1 MIHSALSRSIGRTT
15 LPARDLIKGAGMV
28 QRRQRERSL
37 FEVLLPDG
45 HKLWPDW
52 LRRIDTLLEDE
63 AVIETV
69 AQALEARWP
78 QSRRRGRPGTP
89 AEVVL
94 RMLVLK
100 HLFDWSYDDLEREV
114 RANLVYR
121 AFTRIDAEEVPDAKT
136 ILKIAGALGPEVIE
150 QLHRQVVEV
159 AKRAGVTHGRR
170 FRIDTTVVETNVH
183 YPTDSSLLQDGVR
196 VLTRT
201 MQRASAALGDHR
213 GRVRDRRRS
222 VGRRVLVIGRQ
233 ARSPETREALVRSY
247 RRLMATTRA
256 VARDAV
262 TMVRRIRQRLR
273 TAPRPVATTLIQARQ
288 RIEQVQPLVHRI
300 LEQTRARLLGGDT
313 HVPDKVLSVFEP
325 HTEAIRKGKI
335 AKPTEFGKLVTI
347 QESEHQI
354 ITAYEVHE
362 RRPAD
367 MTLWTPAL
375 DRHLAIFDRPPDLAA
390 GDRGFASAKNEEAAM
405 QRGVRRII
413 LPRPGRKTPTRRA
426 HERQRWFRRGQR
438 WRVGCEGRISVIKRR
453 HGLRRCRY
461 HGADGT
467 ARWVG
472 LGVIA
477 NNLVTS
483 ATFLN
488 ARATA

>member
-1 MIHSALSRSIGRTT
+1 
-15 LPARDLIKGAGMV
+15 MV
-28 QRRQRERSL
+28 RRRQRDRSL

-52 LRRIDTLLEDE
+52 LRKIDTLLEDE

-69 AQALEARWP
+69 AQAMETRWP
-78 QSRRRGRPGTP
+78 QSRRRGRLGTP

-94 RMLVLK
+94 RMLILK
-100 HLFDWSYDDLEREV
+100 HLFDWSYDDLEQEV

-121 AFTRIDAEEVPDAKT
+121 AFTRIDAGDVPDAKT
-136 ILKIAGALGPEVIE
+136 ILKIARALGPDVIE
-150 QLHRQVVEV
+150 DLHRRVVDV

-196 VLTRT
+196 VLTRA
-201 MQRASAALGDHR
+201 MRRASAALGDVR

-222 VGRRVLVIGRQ
+222 VGRRVLIISRQ
-233 ARSPETREALVRSY
+233 ARSLETREALVRSY

-256 VARDAV
+256 VMREAQ
-262 TMVRRIRQRLR
+262 TMVRRISQRLR
-273 TAPRPVATTLIQARQ
+273 TAAAATVSTLTGARDQLQAM
-288 RIEQVQPLVHRI
+288 QPLVTRI
-300 LEQTRARLLGGDT
+300 LDQTRARLLGGDI

-354 ITAYEVHE
+354 ITAYQVHD
-362 RRPAD
+362 RRPPD
-367 MTLWTPAL
+367 TTLWTPAL
-375 DRHLAIFDRPPDLAA
+375 DRHIAMFDRPPDIAA
-390 GDRGFASAKNEEAAM
+390 GDRGFASAANEDAANA
-405 QRGVRRII
+405 RGVRRVI
-413 LPRPGRKTPTRRA
+413 LPRPGRQTPARRA

-461 HGADGT
+461 RGADGT

-477 NNLVTS
+477 NNLMST
-483 ATFLN
+483 ATFVN
-488 ARATA
+488 ARVTG

>member
-1 MIHSALSRSIGRTT
+1 
-15 LPARDLIKGAGMV
+15 MV
-28 QRRQRERSL
+28 RRRQRERSL

-52 LRRIDTLLEDE
+52 LRKIDTLLEDE

-69 AQALEARWP
+69 ALAMEARWP
-78 QSRRRGRPGTP
+78 QSRRRGRLGTP

-94 RMLVLK
+94 RMLILK
-100 HLFDWSYDDLEREV
+100 HLFDWSYDDLEHEV

-121 AFTRIDAEEVPDAKT
+121 AFTRIDAGDVPDAKT
-136 ILKIAGALGPEVIE
+136 ILKIARALGPEVIE
-150 QLHRQVVEV
+150 ELHRRVVDV

-201 MQRASAALGDHR
+201 MQRASAALGDAR
-213 GRVRDRRRS
+213 GRVRNRRRS
-222 VGRRVLVIGRQ
+222 IGRRVLIIGRQ
-233 ARSPETREALVRSY
+233 ARSPETRDALVRSY
-247 RRLMATTRA
+247 RRLMATTRT
-256 VARDAV
+256 VMRDAR
-262 TMVRRIRQRLR
+262 TMVRRISQRLR
-273 TAPRPVATTLIQARQ
+273 TASAVMASTLTRARQ
-288 RIEQVQPLVHRI
+288 QLQQMQPVVTRI
-300 LEQTRARLLGGDT
+300 LDQTRARLLGGDI
-313 HVPDKVLSVFEP
+313 HVPGKVLSVFEP

-354 ITAYEVHE
+354 ITAYEVHD
-362 RRPAD
+362 RRPPD
-367 MTLWTPAL
+367 TTLWIPAL
-375 DRHLAIFDRPPDLAA
+375 DRHIAMFDRPPDIAA
-390 GDRGFASAKNEEAAM
+390 GDRGFASAANETAAIA
-405 QRGVRRII
+405 RGVRRVI
-413 LPRPGRKTPTRRA
+413 LPRPGRKTPARRA

-461 HGADGT
+461 RGADGT

-477 NNLVTS
+477 NNLMST
-483 ATFLN
+483 ATFAH
-488 ARATA
+488 ARVTK

>member
-1 MIHSALSRSIGRTT
+1 
-15 LPARDLIKGAGMV
+15 MV

-52 LRRIDTLLEDE
+52 LRKIDTLLEDE
-63 AVIETV
+63 AVIEVV
-69 AQALEARWP
+69 AQGLEARWP

-89 AEVVL
+89 AEVVI
-94 RMLVLK
+94 RMLMLK

-121 AFTRIDAEEVPDAKT
+121 MFTRIEAGEVPDAKT
-136 ILKIAGALGPEVIE
+136 ILKIARALGPEVIE

-183 YPTDSSLLQDGVR
+183 YPTDSTLLQDGVR

-201 MQRASAALGDHR
+201 MQRARTALGDPR
-213 GRVRDRRRS
+213 GRVRNRLRS
-222 VGRRVLVIGRQ
+222 VTRDVLTIAYQ
-233 ARSPETREALVRSY
+233 ARSPKTRPALVQTY
-247 RRLMATTRA
+247 RKLMTTTR
-256 VARDAV
+256 VVVRDV
-262 TMVRRIRQRLR
+262 DTMVRRIGQRLR
-273 TAPRPVATTLIQARQ
+273 TASRQA
-288 RIEQVQPLVHRI
+288 QPLLQRAQRRLQETRPLVQRV
-300 LEQTRARLLGGDT
+300 LAQTRARVLGGDT
-313 HVPDKVLSVFEP
+313 HVPDKVLSVFES
-325 HTEAIRKGKI
+325 HTETIRKGKI

-362 RRPAD
+362 ARPAD
-367 MTLWTPAL
+367 VTVWTPAL
-375 DRHLAIFDRPPDLAA
+375 DRHHRMFGRAPDLAA
-390 GDRGFASAKNEEAAM
+390 GDRGFSSAANEQAATD
-405 QRGVRRII
+405 RGVRRVI
-413 LPRPGRKTPTRRA
+413 LPRRGPKSPVRRA
-426 HERQRWFRRGQR
+426 YERQRWFRRGQR
-438 WRVGCEGRISVIKRR
+438 WRVGCEGRISVLKRR

-461 HGADGT
+461 HGLDGMH
-467 ARWVG
+467 RWVG

-477 NNLVTS
+477 NNLVST
-483 ATFLN
+483 ATFSN
-488 ARATA
+488 ARAAA

>member
-1 MIHSALSRSIGRTT
+1 
-15 LPARDLIKGAGMV
+15 MV

-52 LRRIDTLLEDE
+52 LRKIDTLLEDE

-69 AQALEARWP
+69 ARGLEARWP

-94 RMLVLK
+94 RMLILK
-100 HLFDWSYDDLEREV
+100 HLFDWSYDDLEHEV

-121 AFTRIDAEEVPDAKT
+121 AFTRIDAGDVPDAKT
-136 ILKIAGALGPEVIE
+136 ILKIAQALGPEAIE

-201 MQRASAALGDHR
+201 MQRASAALGDPR
-213 GRVRDRRRS
+213 GRVRNRLRS
-222 VGRRVLVIGRQ
+222 VGRRALIISRQ
-233 ARSPETREALVRSY
+233 ARSPETREALIRSY
-247 RRLMATTRA
+247 RQLMATTRA
-256 VARDAV
+256 VMRDAT
-262 TMVRRIRQRLR
+262 TMVRRISQRLR
-273 TAPRPVATTLIQARQ
+273 TAPRRVVTTLIQARQ
-288 RIEQVQPLVHRI
+288 QLQQMQPLVTRV
-300 LEQTRARLLGGDT
+300 LDQARARLLGGDT

-362 RRPAD
+362 RRPPD
-367 MTLWTPAL
+367 VTLWTPAL
-375 DRHLAIFDRPPDLAA
+375 DRHIAIFDRPPSIAA
-390 GDRGFASAKNEEAAM
+390 GDRGFGSAANEEAART
-405 QRGVRRII
+405 RGVRRVI
-413 LPRPGRKTPTRRA
+413 LPRTGRKTAARRA

-461 HGADGT
+461 HGTGGT

-477 NNLVTS
+477 NNLVST

-488 ARATA
+488 ARATG

>member
-1 MIHSALSRSIGRTT
+1 
-15 LPARDLIKGAGMV
+15 MV

-37 FEVLLPDG
+37 FEVFLPDG
-45 HKLWPDW
+45 HKLWPEW

-63 AVIETV
+63 AVIDTV
-69 AQALEARWP
+69 VQALEARWP

-89 AEVVL
+89 ADVVL
-94 RMLVLK
+94 RMLILK

-121 AFTRIDAEEVPDAKT
+121 AFTRIDAGEVPDAKT
-136 ILKIAGALGPEVIE
+136 ILKIAGALGPDVIA
-150 QLHRQVVEV
+150 QLHRQVVDV

-201 MQRASAALGDHR
+201 MQQAGAALGDPR
-213 GRVRDRRRS
+213 GRVRNRLRS
-222 VGRRVLVIGRQ
+222 VGRRTLIIGRQ
-233 ARSPETREALVRSY
+233 ARSPETRDALVRSY
-247 RRLMATTRA
+247 RQLMATTRA
-256 VARDAV
+256 VVRDAT
-262 TMVRRIRQRLR
+262 TMVRRIHQRLR
-273 TAPRPVATTLIQARQ
+273 TASGAITTTLTQARQ
-288 RIEQVQPLVHRI
+288 QLQHMQPLVARV
-300 LEQTRARLLGGDT
+300 LDQTRARLLGGDT
-313 HVPDKVLSVFEP
+313 HVPDKVLSIFEP

-354 ITAYEVHE
+354 ITAYEVHD

-367 MTLWTPAL
+367 MTLWTPGL
-375 DRHLAIFDRPPDLAA
+375 DRHIALFGRAPDIAA
-390 GDRGFASAKNEEAAM
+390 GDRGFASAKNEEAAV
-405 QRGVRRII
+405 QRGVRRVI
-413 LPRPGRKTPTRRA
+413 LPRPGRKTPARRA

-461 HGADGT
+461 RGADGT

-477 NNLVTS
+477 NNLMSS

-488 ARATA
+488 ARAAA